1 MQGRKRQFI
10 FGLIGL
16 GCGMVLS
23 GIFNLLI
30 VLNTTEYKNG
40 ITLNANQVLQE
51 ELKPENMQLEKETSI
66 EVAGPID
73 LLTKPNET
81 SSSQKETQFKEDE
94 NVINSQKADNLLE
107 NVEDEESVITVI
119 IPEKQSA
126 TQICELLEAEGVI
139 KDAKSFREYLSEK
152 KMTTKLKEGTIILR
166 KNMSYD
172 ELLDNLMI
180 D

>member
-40 ITLNANQVLQE
+40 ITLNASQMMQE
-51 ELKPENMQLEKETSI
+51 ELNSENKQVEKEAAI
-66 EVAGPID
+66 EATGPSD
-73 LLTKPNET
+73 LTTKSKQTN
-81 SSSQKETQFKEDE
+81 SSQKETQFKEDE
-94 NVINSQKADNLLE
+94 NVISSQKADNLLE
-107 NVEDEESVITVI
+107 DIEDEDSVITVI
-119 IPEKQSA
+119 IPEEQSA
-126 TQICELLEAEGVI
+126 TQICELLEVEGVI

-152 KMTTKLKEGTIILR
+152 KMTTKLKEGTITLR
-166 KNMSYD
+166 KNMSYN